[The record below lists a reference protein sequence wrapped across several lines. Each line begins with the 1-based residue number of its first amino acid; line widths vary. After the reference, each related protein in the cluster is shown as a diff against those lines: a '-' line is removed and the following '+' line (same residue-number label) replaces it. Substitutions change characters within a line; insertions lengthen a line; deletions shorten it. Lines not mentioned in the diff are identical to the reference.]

1 MADEATEE
9 AGGPGGGS
17 VLKKYGPL
25 AGIVLL
31 AQVVLAWV
39 VITFA
44 LKDNVPEAPQEDLM
58 PKPTEITRG
67 GQEEERTAL
76 PYYYSS
82 STLTSI
88 TANPAG
94 TNAERFV
101 MFSVQLG
108 LVAYNS
114 DDDPPDNDVTKT
126 LGENADLLAQIGLYD
141 LLIKSLIVEIVR
153 LKTVDE
159 LDGEIIHEVRDEI
172 RQRLNKDVFQKLFA
186 PSDDNPIEV
195 EIQGV
200 VFSDIIIQ

>member
-9 AGGPGGGS
+9 AGGGGGGS

-25 AGIVLL
+25 AAIVLL

-44 LKDNVPEAPQEDLM
+44 LKDNVPDAPQDDLI
-58 PKPTEITRG
+58 PPAVENSRS
-67 GQEEERTAL
+67 GQQEERTAL

-82 STLTSI
+82 KTLTSI

-108 LVAYNS
+108 LVATKTDEKPP
-114 DDDPPDNDVTKT
+114 DDDVTDT
-126 LGENADLLAQIGLYD
+126 LGDNTDLLTKIGLYD
-141 LLIKSLIVEIVR
+141 LLIKSLIVEVVR

-159 LDGEIIHEVRDEI
+159 LDGEIIHEVRDELK
-172 RQRLNKDVFQKLFA
+172 QRLNKDVFQKLFK
-186 PSDDNPIEV
+186 PDDDNPLEV
-195 EIQGV
+195 KIHEV

>member
-9 AGGPGGGS
+9 AGGGGGGS

-25 AGIVLL
+25 AAIVLL

-44 LKDNVPEAPQEDLM
+44 LKDNVPEAPQDDLI
-58 PKPTEITRG
+58 PTSIESARS
-67 GQEEERTAL
+67 GQQEERTAL

-108 LVAYNS
+108 LVAIKTDEKPP
-114 DDDPPDNDVTKT
+114 DDDVTDT
-126 LGENADLLAQIGLYD
+126 LADNADLLTKIGLYD
-141 LLIKSLIVEIVR
+141 LLIKSLIVEVVR

-172 RQRLNKDVFQKLFA
+172 KQRLNKDVFQKLFK
-186 PSDDNPIEV
+186 PSEDSSLEV
-195 EIQGV
+195 KIQEV